1 MAKPWI
7 LCALSSI
14 LVFSCRIPE
23 REVPSDII
31 NDSLM
36 RVILLDVYLA
46 EGGRSGGQ
54 RMFDDRV
61 ISDYYEMIFEK
72 HKIDSA
78 SFSRSFDFYS
88 SYPLKMAAIHEKI
101 VRRLME
107 IDAQKAAIADSAR
120 LKLQENRPVI
130 MEEEDFDLDY

>member
-1 MAKPWI
+1 
-7 LCALSSI
+7 
-14 LVFSCRIPE
+14 
-23 REVPSDII
+23 
-31 NDSLM
+31 M